1 MSFLKKHWRFTVP
14 AVVVLCVLLL
24 AVVALHSTS
33 EPSEPNTVYAMP
45 ERSVDNPLAPNTG
58 GIAALETI
66 PSAETTVAPESPANE
81 FASDTESLE
90 SCCPE
95 ESAHVS
101 DNAALS
107 SEDNV
112 VHVSPEAIS
121 DAQRH
126 REWDRAFEE
135 NLKHHKIIDEKI
147 ETWTRNVNSVTD
159 AFYATLSPADRA
171 SLREGLP
178 EEARQWWPT
187 LFDDETPARTPDPTM
202 SLRRKALL
210 AENDAL
216 LKQIKDVPTLPEPP
230 APHAGKNE

>member
-1 MSFLKKHWRFTVP
+1 MSFLKRHWRFTVP

-24 AVVALHSTS
+24 GVVVLYSTS
-33 EPSEPNTVYAMP
+33 EPP
-45 ERSVDNPLAPNTG
+45 
-58 GIAALETI
+58 
-66 PSAETTVAPESPANE
+66 
-81 FASDTESLE
+81 
-90 SCCPE
+90 
-95 ESAHVS
+95 
-101 DNAALS
+101 
-107 SEDNV
+107 EDNV

-230 APHAGKNE
+230 THSQKPTKNSPDSNERPNSTVGFTESP